1 MALQVTPL
9 IRKPVLVAYHLQ
21 FDYTQM
27 NDIMITIK
35 QFECEVIKQELQL
48 FCVMDIA
55 IPQYRLAETLMKL
68 GDIRDIAI
76 QPIQK

>member
-9 IRKPVLVAYHLQ
+9 IRKPVLVPYHLQ

-27 NDIMITIK
+27 NDIMTAVK
-35 QFECEVIKQELQL
+35 QFDCEVLKQELQL
-48 FCVMDIA
+48 FCIMDIA
-55 IPQYRLAETLMKL
+55 IPQYRLTETLMKL
-68 GDIRDIAI
+68 GDIRDISI